1 MGVNITD
8 IIPKKEI
15 TIKDLKGKVI
25 AIDAYNTL
33 YQFLT
38 SIRQPDGT
46 PLQDRKGNV
55 TSHLSGLFYR
65 NISLLQDGIKP
76 VYVFDGKPP
85 ELKTKEIEKRR
96 EAKREAQ
103 AKYENAKKINDTDS
117 MRKYSSQFVK
127 VTDEIVAESKALLG
141 ALGIPVVQAPS
152 EGEAEAAHLAKKHQV
167 WASASQD
174 YDSLLCAT
182 PILIRNLT
190 LARRRKSSSG
200 IYIDVNPELIELEH
214 VLNKLNIGLDQLI
227 CLAIIVGTDFNPG
240 GIKGLGQKRALE
252 IAQRYNSPV
261 EIFNSIE
268 KNDRY
273 EMDFDWHEIFAHFS
287 NYESEAINIEFQ
299 EVNPKKIK
307 QILLNHDFSED
318 RIDSGLA
325 KLQKIEEEKKQKGL
339 GEFF

>member
-1 MGVNITD
+1 MGVNISE

-15 TIKDLKGKVI
+15 EIKDLKGKTV
-25 AIDAYNTL
+25 AIDAFNTL

-46 PLQDRKGNV
+46 PLQDKDGNV

-65 NISLLQDGIKP
+65 NINLLQDGIRP

-85 ELKTKEIEKRR
+85 ELKQQEIAIRKERKAIAEEKFK
-96 EAKREAQ
+96 EAKR
-103 AKYENAKKINDTDS
+103 INDTES

-127 VTDEIVAESKALLG
+127 MTDEIVEESKELLD
-141 ALGIPVVQAPS
+141 ALGIPVITAPG
-152 EGEAEAAHLAKKHQV
+152 EGEAEAAYLAKHHKV
-167 WASASQD
+167 WGAASQD
-174 YDSLLCAT
+174 FDAILYGT

-190 LARRRKSSSG
+190 LARKRKTSSG
-200 IYIDVNPELIELEH
+200 IYIDVNPERIELEH

-227 CLAIIVGTDFNPG
+227 CLAIMVGTDYNPG

-252 IAQRYNSPV
+252 IAQKYNSPV
-261 EIFNSIE
+261 EIFNAIE

-273 EMDFDWHEIFAHFS
+273 ELNFDWHEIFAHFHK
-287 NYESEAINIEFQ
+287 YESEPAEINFKEF
-299 EVNPKKIK
+299 NPEKIK
-307 QILLNHDFSED
+307 EILQKHDFSID
-318 RIDSGLA
+318 RINSGIQ
-325 KLQKIEEEKKQKGL
+325 KLQKLKDKKKQKGL